1 MKAARQKRLLFRKA
15 SQTQCPITFQLAK
28 AHQRSL
34 KAAIHVEHQRY
45 TTKHGFRRDCSCDTA
60 LATLNQIVSHNLD
73 NRTETDLIQLDLS
86 NAFDT
91 LKISLLL
98 DKVKESGIPGCLLS
112 PDGGCEGEDGVLRLR
127 NPHLSNMATDHL
139 YHLALSTDTHDL
151 QHMFGDLK
159 FVCMGGTPARM
170 QEFAHFVKR
179 RLGIQLPTG
188 AELCDISHRSYR
200 YAMYKCGPVL
210 SVSHGMGAPSL
221 SILMH
226 EILKS
231 LDSRRIPGSLRRP
244 VSFVLLNMRSMTAG
258 IPAGSVVVSTAA
270 VNGLLQEEL
279 ELHVLGE
286 VVRRPCVL
294 DGQLANE
301 IVAVGQE
308 CMASTNVVAGKTL
321 SSNDFYEGQARLDGA
336 ICHYTEDEKL
346 AFLDKLLQLGVVN
359 IEMESSQFAAMCHHA
374 GVKGAVVCVTL
385 LDRMEGDQVTA
396 SKDVMAEWQRRP
408 QELVVHFM
416 ARKLGVTLCAA

>member
-1 MKAARQKRLLFRKA
+1 MPARLRSAMAQHASRAAGGYSR
-15 SQTQCPITFQLAK
+15 
-28 AHQRSL
+28 
-34 KAAIHVEHQRY
+34 
-45 TTKHGFRRDCSCDTA
+45 
-60 LATLNQIVSHNLD
+60 
-73 NRTETDLIQLDLS
+73 
-86 NAFDT
+86 
-91 LKISLLL
+91 
-98 DKVKESGIPGCLLS
+98 
-112 PDGGCEGEDGVLRLR
+112 PDGGCDVQAEDGLLRLR
-127 NPHLSNMATDHL
+127 NPHLSNMVTDHL

-226 EILKS
+226 EVLK
-231 LDSRRIPGSLRRP
+231 LIHYARCRDVVLIRIGTSGGI
-244 VSFVLLNMRSMTAG
+244 G

-270 VNGLLQEEL
+270 VNGLLKEEL
-279 ELHVLGE
+279 ELHVLGG

-294 DGQLANE
+294 DGRLANE

-308 CMASTNVVAGKTL
+308 YMAGTNVVAGKTL

-346 AFLDKLLQLGVVN
+346 AFLVKLLQLGIVN

-416 ARKLGVTLCAA
+416 AHKLGVTLCA

>member
-1 MKAARQKRLLFRKA
+1 MCSNLVPVIVGYGVKHAVSTKACYAAKLK
-15 SQTQCPITFQLAK
+15 LA
-28 AHQRSL
+28 
-34 KAAIHVEHQRY
+34 
-45 TTKHGFRRDCSCDTA
+45 
-60 LATLNQIVSHNLD
+60 ATM
-73 NRTETDLIQLDLS
+73 
-86 NAFDT
+86 
-91 LKISLLL
+91 
-98 DKVKESGIPGCLLS
+98 
-112 PDGGCEGEDGVLRLR
+112 PDDGSDMQDEGVLRLR
-127 NPHLSNMATDHL
+127 NPHLSNMETDHL

-188 AELCDISHRSYR
+188 AELYDISHRSYR

-226 EILKS
+226 EILK
-231 LDSRRIPGSLRRP
+231 LIHYARCRD
-244 VSFVLLNMRSMTAG
+244 VVLIRVGTSGGIG
-258 IPAGSVVVSTAA
+258 IPAGSVVVSTAT
-270 VNGLLQEEL
+270 VNGLLREEL

-294 DGQLANE
+294 DGQLAHE

-308 CMASTNVVAGKTL
+308 CMADTNVVAGKTL

-336 ICHYTEDEKL
+336 ICHYTEDEKMG
-346 AFLDKLLQLGVVN
+346 FLGKLLQLGVVN

-385 LDRMEGDQVTA
+385 LDRMQGDQVTA

-416 ARKLGVTLCAA
+416 ARRLGVTLCV